1 MTTSAQVPLL
11 VTLYQSACCRRADN
25 QSVRRGIAVLLGIT
39 LAAAFGTSSAA
50 ERRAGSEPCRGCW
63 VPPQRNSWQ
72 WQLQGHV
79 DRSVHARV
87 FDIDMFDN
95 GARVVRALHHA
106 GRRVI
111 CYIDAGT
118 WENWRPDA
126 GMFPKSVRGKPN
138 GWPGE
143 RWLDIRRLDVLRPII
158 GARVEKC
165 AHRGY
170 DSAEFDNVDGYAN
183 ETGFPLTAGDQLE
196 YNEWLANAAHRHGL
210 SAALKNDL
218 GQVHALLPYFDF
230 ALDEQC
236 FQYRECSRLLPFVK
250 AGKAVFE
257 VEYKLP
263 RSMFCTKAD
272 QFGFN
277 SMRKR
282 LSLKAWRRP
291 CPQLDR

>member
-1 MTTSAQVPLL
+1 MRRPL
-11 VTLYQSACCRRADN
+11 A
-25 QSVRRGIAVLLGIT
+25 SVVALIFAVAFSGN
-39 LAAAFGTSSAA
+39 AAATT
-50 ERRAGSEPCRGCW
+50 RPKPVPCHGCW
-63 VPPQRNSWQ
+63 TPPQRVSWQ
-72 WQLQGHV
+72 WQLQGRV
-79 DRSVHARV
+79 DRSIKAHV

-95 GARVVRALHHA
+95 GARVVRTLHHA
-106 GRRVI
+106 GRHVI

-126 GMFPKSVRGKPN
+126 GTFPKSVRGKPN

-158 GARVEKC
+158 RARIEKC

-170 DSAEFDNVDGYAN
+170 DGAEFDNVDGYAN
-183 ETGFPLTAGDQLE
+183 ETGFPLTAGDQLA

-218 GQVHALLPYFDF
+218 GQVRALLPYFDF

-236 FQYRECSRLLPFVK
+236 FQYKECSRLLPFVK

-263 RSMFCTKAD
+263 RSAFCAKAD
-272 QFGFN
+272 QLGFN

-282 LSLKAWRRP
+282 LSLRSWRRP
-291 CPQLDR
+291 CP